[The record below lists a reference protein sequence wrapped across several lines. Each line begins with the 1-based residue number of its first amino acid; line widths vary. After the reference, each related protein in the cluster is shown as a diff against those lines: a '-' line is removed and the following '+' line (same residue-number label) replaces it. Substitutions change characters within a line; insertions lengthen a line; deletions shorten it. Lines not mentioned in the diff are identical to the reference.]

1 MVADHSLPTIG
12 MLWMEGSLSFLEQ
25 MCMLSFV
32 ECGHRVVLFHYGQV
46 DNVPD
51 GIELVSANEIH
62 EPRQFIVN
70 NQFKT
75 PVPQSDI
82 FRLHL
87 MKKTDFLWCDTD
99 VLALA
104 PIPRADHV
112 FGYFNR
118 DTICNAVMRLPF
130 DSPTLNAYSEYCQ
143 DPYPIRPWV
152 EGEER
157 KELERLKQAG
167 ELPHASDQE
176 HSVYGPGVMTWFLRH
191 FDELKH
197 ASPIPVFY
205 PLPFR
210 RAGQANDIHVREF
223 RDAYIKEETL
233 AVHLWGRRMRWWI
246 ANGIKRHSFLDRRL
260 RNLGV
265 RPGDAPLP
273 RHGRGGLKPVE
284 FPANLPT
291 LRATTEEIHDATGGV
306 VSVALLS
313 DREDYLKAAQA
324 DLDAIAAD
332 NLYGAN
338 TPPRVGF
345 SRGWEHYGSDP
356 ARLNA
361 LGMSLYNYAD
371 SHRSLPDLRAPK
383 TFAEKLVVM
392 KLFGEVPDALISD
405 RSKYV
410 GSASELLACPQR
422 MWEAHIPALPETL
435 DLGPGQYWLKGT
447 MSHGHK
453 LALSFPLD
461 RTQRD
466 DANQKLAAW
475 HKTKT
480 PEGFW
485 TGEWWRA
492 TQKPLYYIEED
503 LSAGDRQAG
512 TWKFWVIAGRVQLV
526 QVDRDRGRGRIQM
539 LHDRDYDYLADELY
553 SPNSSTVEP
562 RPERFEDMIRIAET
576 LGQDLECASVELFPV
591 GDRICLGDIML
602 APVSGKHKMRSDA
615 LDQRLGAAW
624 TGTRLFPG

>member
-1 MVADHSLPTIG
+1 
-12 MLWMEGSLSFLEQ
+12 MEGSLSFLEQ
-25 MCMLSFV
+25 VCMLSFV

-46 DNVPD
+46 ENVPS

-62 EPRQFIVN
+62 EPDQFIMN

-99 VLALA
+99 VLAIS
-104 PIPRADHV
+104 PIPWADHI

-118 DTICNAVMRLPF
+118 DTICNAVMRLPS

-157 KELERLKQAG
+157 AELERQKRAG
-167 ELPHASDQE
+167 ALPHASDQE

-191 FDELKH
+191 YDELKH

-223 RDAYIKEETL
+223 RNAYIKEETL

-260 RNLGV
+260 RNLGI

-273 RHGRGGLKPVE
+273 NHGRRGPTPIS
-284 FPANLPT
+284 FPPNLPS
-291 LRATTEEIHDATGGV
+291 LHATTEEIRDATGGV
-306 VSVALLS
+306 MSVALLS

-324 DLDAIAAD
+324 DLDAIKAD
-332 NLYGAN
+332 NLYGVN
-338 TPPRVGF
+338 TLPRDGF
-345 SRGWEHYGSDP
+345 LRGWDHYGSDQ

-361 LGMSLYNYAD
+361 LGLSLYNFAD
-371 SHRSLPDLRAPK
+371 NYRYLPDLRAPT
-383 TFAEKLVVM
+383 TFSEKLLVM
-392 KLFGEVPDALISD
+392 KLFGEIPDTLIAD
-405 RSKYV
+405 RNKGPANV
-410 GSASELLACPQR
+410 SERLTFPDPVWQS
-422 MWEAHIPALPETL
+422 PSPNLPDTL
-435 DLGPGQYWLKGT
+435 DVEPGLYWLRGT
-447 MSHGHK
+447 ISQAQK

-461 RTQRD
+461 DAQRD
-466 DANQKLAAW
+466 DAHKYLAAW

-480 PEGFW
+480 SEGFW
-485 TGEWWRA
+485 TGEWWRV
-492 TQKPLYYIEED
+492 TGQPRYFIEED
-503 LSAGDRQAG
+503 LAAGDRQTG
-512 TWKFWVIAGRVQLV
+512 EWQFWVIAGRVQLV

-539 LHDRDYDYLADELY
+539 LHDREYNYVADELFFQT
-553 SPNSSTVEP
+553 SSTVEP
-562 RPERFEDMIRIAET
+562 RPERFDEMVGIAET
-576 LGQDLECASVELFPV
+576 LGQNLEFARISLFLV
-591 GDRICLGDIML
+591 RDRICLRDITL
-602 APVSGKHKMRSDA
+602 SPISGKLKIRSDT
-615 LDQRLGAAW
+615 LDQRLGRTW